1 MKRNIPIALSFA
13 LVAGAIAPTAFAASS
28 DAPAASEEAEQV
40 QEKFM
45 KLTGKIKTF
54 EKRSNDSLYALIEK
68 EEDVFG
74 IVVDERTVVVDNVG
88 NPLKLEEGMEFTAFV
103 DADKPMIMVYPPQ
116 YSPELVVVHTKE
128 PGFVEVDKFDKEFA
142 GKKLKLN
149 LSKETVIENLSGKKL
164 NADAVAEANAAVFY
178 TASTRSIPAQTTPSK
193 VIVLSAD
200 EEKSNEEIVQDIMA
214 NDFYEVDGVKMIPLR
229 LVAEQLGWKVDSTG
243 KGAVVTKDN
252 TTFTITRGT
261 KTYVHNGEN
270 KQFKAVP
277 SLLEPNKTYV
287 PEEFV
292 EYLMK

>member
-13 LVAGAIAPTAFAASS
+13 LVAGAITPTAFAASS
-28 DAPAASEEAEQV
+28 DAPAASEESEQV

-45 KLTGKIKTF
+45 KLTGTIKTF

-88 NPLKLEEGMEFTAFV
+88 NPVKLEEGMEFTAFV

-116 YSPELVVVHTKE
+116 YSPELVVVQTKE
-128 PGFVEVDKFDKEFA
+128 PGFVEVDQFDKEFA

-164 NADAVAEANAAVFY
+164 TADAVAEAHAAVFY

-193 VIVLSAD
+193 VIVLNAD
-200 EEKSNEEIVQDIMA
+200 EGKSNQEIVQDIMDQ
-214 NDFYEVDGVKMIPLR
+214 DFYEVDGVKMIPLR
-229 LVAEQLGWKVDSTG
+229 LVAEQLGWTVESTG
-243 KGAVVTKDN
+243 KGAVVTKDE
-252 TTFTITRGT
+252 TTFTITRGA
-261 KTYVHNGEN
+261 KAYVYNGKN
-270 KQFKAVP
+270 KQFKAAP
-277 SLLEPNKTYV
+277 ALLEPIKTYV

-292 EYLMK
+292 EYLLK